1 MTILLSILGIHIVNV
16 FFIFFNIAR
25 VAAKCGMENA
35 YNVHFLLWLFR
46 HPLLNC
52 ITIGYI
58 FGSNEESLTAL
69 CKKTMEKN

>member
-1 MTILLSILGIHIVNV
+1 MTILLSVLGIHIVNV

-35 YNVHFLLWLFR
+35 YNIHFLFWLFR

-52 ITIGYI
+52 ITVGYI
-58 FGSNEESLTAL
+58 FGNSEEVLIEM
-69 CKKTMEKN
+69 CKDKMKEE

>member
-1 MTILLSILGIHIVNV
+1 MTILLSVLGIHIVNV

-35 YNVHFLLWLFR
+35 YNIHFLLWLFR

-52 ITIGYI
+52 ITVGYI
-58 FGSNEESLTAL
+58 FGNSEEVLIEM
-69 CKKTMEKN
+69 CKDKMKEE

>member
-35 YNVHFLLWLFR
+35 YNMHFLFWLFR
-46 HPLLNC
+46 HPLTNC
-52 ITIGYI
+52 IMVGYI
-58 FGSNEESLTAL
+58 FGGSEEVLTAM
-69 CKKTMEKN
+69 CKNRTKEG